1 MTGAQV
7 AERFQRLA
15 AVVRADFLIR
25 LRRPSTAVVFVLL
38 SILPY
43 FWIPLPSTGRAL
55 IVIQGQR
62 AIYNSAA
69 IGMATA
75 LLATMFIGLA
85 GFYVI
90 SNALRRD
97 VLTRCG
103 YVIASTTMR
112 GSEYIIGKFAGN
124 VVFLSVFTMGFMATA
139 MAMVLV
145 RGEGPLQPL
154 VFAGQ
159 YLLLVPPTI
168 AFVSA
173 MAIFFECTPLLRS
186 KFGDVLYF
194 FVWVFTLTA
203 AAMMME
209 QGVAP
214 EVAAYFDFSGMGVLL
229 QQMKAYYHTNS
240 LSIGATTFDAA
251 KGTLEYQGLRLT
263 PQWVLPRLAA
273 TLYPMVLLVAA
284 RLFFHRFDPARVRS
298 APDAKSRGSWL
309 GRLNL
314 IAKPVARLFVRAG
327 NALIGLTSGSSFAR
341 SAATDAVATI
351 GAFPLTS
358 IAIVGFAIAAL
369 AAPSARG
376 LLHGVMPI
384 AFAGCAIAIAD
395 IASREKRSATTA
407 LVFATPS
414 LRTTFVW
421 WKFAS
426 ALLVACAFL
435 AVPFLRAV
443 MLNPASALPLLIGI
457 LFTTAAATTLGI
469 ISSNPKTFIVAF
481 LTYWY
486 ISLSDKGATPTFD
499 FAGWFGTATP
509 TVLASYALTSLALLI
524 TAELYHRHDL
534 RRRW

>member
-1 MTGAQV
+1 MS
-7 AERFQRLA
+7 ERLYRLFA
-15 AVVRADFLIR
+15 IVRADFLIR

-38 SILPY
+38 SIMPY

-55 IVIQGQR
+55 IVIRDQR

-75 LLATMFIGLA
+75 LLATIFIGLA

-103 YVIASTTMR
+103 YVIGSTTMR

-124 VVFLSVFTMGFMATA
+124 VVFLTVFTAGFMATA
-139 MAMVLV
+139 MAMVFV
-145 RGEGPLQPL
+145 RGERPLEPL

-159 YLLLVPPTI
+159 YLLLVPPSI

-173 MAIFFECTPLLRS
+173 IAIFFECTPLLRT

-194 FVWVFTLTA
+194 FLWVFTLTA

-209 QGVAP
+209 KGVAP
-214 EVAAYFDFSGMGVLL
+214 DVAAYFDFSGMGVLL
-229 QQMKAYYHTNS
+229 EQLKTYYHTNS
-240 LSIGATTFDAA
+240 LSIGAANFDAA
-251 KGTLEYQGLRLT
+251 TGTMEFHGLRLT
-263 PQWVLPRLAA
+263 PQWLVPRIAA
-273 TLYPMVLLVAA
+273 TLYPMVLLVLA

-298 APDAKSRGSWL
+298 APDAKSRTSWI

-314 IAKPVARLFVRAG
+314 IAKPVARLFVRVG
-327 NALIGLTSGSSFAR
+327 NALISLTGGSSFAR

-351 GAFPLTS
+351 AAFPLAS
-358 IAIVGFAIAAL
+358 LAIVGFAIAAL
-369 AAPSARG
+369 ASPSTKS
-376 LLHGVMPI
+376 LLVGVMPV
-384 AFAGCAIAIAD
+384 AFAGCAMAIAD

-407 LVFATPS
+407 LIFATPS
-414 LRTTFVW
+414 LRAKFVW

-435 AVPFLRAV
+435 AVPVLRVLIAD
-443 MLNPASALPLLIGI
+443 PSAALRVLTGI
-457 LFTTAAATTLGI
+457 VFITAAATALGI
-469 ISSNPKTFIVAF
+469 VSSNPKTFVVMF
-481 LTYWY
+481 LTFWY
-486 ISLSDKGATPTFD
+486 VALSDKGQTPSFD
-499 FAGWFGTATP
+499 FAGWFGIATP
-509 TVLASYALTSLALLI
+509 TVLATYFAASVVLLI
-524 TAELYHRHDL
+524 AADVFHRVQL
-534 RRRW
+534 KRRW